1 MSFETKLEFNLA
13 EENSVIAYIIL
24 EEFPIDFTEFW
35 NVFRDVISN
44 DLVIEIFSM
53 RSIKT

>member
-24 EEFPIDFTEFW
+24 EEFPIAFTEFW

-44 DLVIEIFSM
+44 DLVIEIF
-53 RSIKT
+53 